1 MQKKENFFTDNEDIL
16 FHVNRRWDWD
26 NLYNWQGEDE
36 RNAISATSVDD
47 YRKTWIEALTAFGEG
62 VGTVIGG
69 NSRQVEEE
77 ELVLDKNGDVQYG
90 PKLTENLK
98 LLIELGTPGMGISPK
113 HGGLGGPFCLEL
125 IANELLFR
133 ACPSTSL
140 NSSWWS
146 PIGHVVDLFG
156 TDKERDMVLAKI
168 ASGEWSGSMA
178 LTEPDAGSDL
188 GALRTYGQEQ
198 SDGSF
203 LIYGSKRFISNGN
216 SQVCLVLGKNAKGA
230 EGLKNLNLYLC
241 LRDLDGKRNYDVTKI
256 EHKIGL
262 KGSATCELQFEGSK
276 AWRLGKDGEGFRCM
290 LKLMNDARLA
300 VAYQGLGVM
309 EGCFRL
315 AKEYAEQRVSWGKPI
330 AQHELIAEKL
340 LDMEVELRAVR
351 SLSYRAAIYLST
363 ASAGEKYLKSNPEI
377 SEKQRGEIKGRVS
390 RYNRRVRRWTPL
402 LKYFTAER
410 AFQHA
415 RTGVQIHGGYGF
427 TTEYRAE
434 WWVRESLILGIY
446 EGTSQIQ
453 AMMVM
458 KDTLKDVIK
467 KPTRFIELALGTR
480 VQWIGEKDD
489 LKRKLN
495 KARQLYNGAVIS
507 VLMQLM
513 KENVKASVG
522 EVKPADLL
530 KVVRKLPK
538 DILKFDR
545 LGTALLHAERLCE
558 MKAYVALIEATVR
571 DAKVE
576 PERRWI
582 AERLASRAIPRM
594 QLLKTEIDTVEPVIL
609 ARLASYEK
617 KSPAAKS

>member
-1 MQKKENFFTDNEDIL
+1 MIERFG
-16 FHVNRRWDWD
+16 
-26 NLYNWQGEDE
+26 GERE
-36 RNAISATSVDD
+36 RQM
-47 YRKTWIEALTAFGEG
+47 
-62 VGTVIGG
+62 VI
-69 NSRQVEEE
+69 
-77 ELVLDKNGDVQYG
+77 
-90 PKLTENLK
+90 PKLVT
-98 LLIELGTPGMGISPK
+98 
-113 HGGLGGPFCLEL
+113 
-125 IANELLFR
+125 
-133 ACPSTSL
+133 
-140 NSSWWS
+140 
-146 PIGHVVDLFG
+146 
-156 TDKERDMVLAKI
+156 
-168 ASGEWSGSMA
+168 GEWSGAMA

-315 AKEYAEQRVSWGKPI
+315 AKEYAEQRLSWGKPI